1 MSKTKLETGGG
12 GSGRK
17 MQPSSRRRQKCP
29 ETMNPQSVT
38 NAPER
43 SKWEHRVPYLRLLGL
58 TFLSLSTRG
67 LHFSSDADSIYL
79 LHFLGNPQYAQ
90 IIHKTVLE

>member
-1 MSKTKLETGGG
+1 
-12 GSGRK
+12 
-17 MQPSSRRRQKCP
+17 
-29 ETMNPQSVT
+29 MNPQSVT